1 MISTQRTGAP
11 VGSTGGPAGI
21 REDCMADKR
30 SDGAGGKALNA
41 VAALGATF
49 LARKVATVA
58 WTKVTGKE
66 PPDSPEDPQ
75 VALGEAL
82 AWGVLMGA
90 GVATARLLASRVVV
104 HRAGITEGTPPD

>member
-1 MISTQRTGAP
+1 MAGQKAD
-11 VGSTGGPAGI
+11 VGS
-21 REDCMADKR
+21 RVV
-30 SDGAGGKALNA
+30 NA
-41 VAALGATF
+41 VAGMAAAF
-49 LARKVATVA
+49 VARKLLTFA

-104 HRAGITEGTPPD
+104 HRAGITEGTPPN

>member
-1 MISTQRTGAP
+1 MAGQKAD
-11 VGSTGGPAGI
+11 VGS
-21 REDCMADKR
+21 RVV
-30 SDGAGGKALNA
+30 NA
-41 VAALGATF
+41 VAGMAAAF
-49 LARKVATVA
+49 VARKLLSFA
-58 WTKVTGKE
+58 WTKITGKE

>member
-1 MISTQRTGAP
+1 MAGKKADVSTDAGHQDAAKKADI
-11 VGSTGGPAGI
+11 GSRVVT
-21 REDCMADKR
+21 
-30 SDGAGGKALNA
+30 A
-41 VAALGATF
+41 VAGMAAAF
-49 LARKVATVA
+49 VARKLLTFG

-90 GVATARLLASRVVV
+90 GVAAARLLASRVVV
-104 HRAGITEGTPPD
+104 HRAGITEATPPD

>member
-1 MISTQRTGAP
+1 MS
-11 VGSTGGPAGI
+11 
-21 REDCMADKR
+21 DKR
-30 SDGAGGKALNA
+30 GDGASKAVST
-41 VAALGATF
+41 VAALGAAF
-49 LARKVATVA
+49 VARKVATVA

-90 GVATARLLASRVVV
+90 GVATARLLASRLVV
-104 HRAGITEGTPPD
+104 HKAGITQATPPD

>member
-1 MISTQRTGAP
+1 MAAQKAD
-11 VGSTGGPAGI
+11 VGS
-21 REDCMADKR
+21 RVV
-30 SDGAGGKALNA
+30 NA
-41 VAALGATF
+41 VAGMAAAF
-49 LARKVATVA
+49 VARKLLTFA

-90 GVATARLLASRVVV
+90 GVATARLLASRAVV
-104 HRAGITEGTPPD
+104 HRAGITEATPPD

>member
-1 MISTQRTGAP
+1 MAGQKAD
-11 VGSTGGPAGI
+11 VGS
-21 REDCMADKR
+21 RVV
-30 SDGAGGKALNA
+30 NA
-41 VAALGATF
+41 VAGMAAAF
-49 LARKVATVA
+49 VARKLLTFA

-104 HRAGITEGTPPD
+104 HRAGITEGTPPK

>member
-1 MISTQRTGAP
+1 MAGQKADTGSR
-11 VGSTGGPAGI
+11 VV
-21 REDCMADKR
+21 
-30 SDGAGGKALNA
+30 NA
-41 VAALGATF
+41 VAGMAAAF
-49 LARKVATVA
+49 VARKLISFA

-66 PPDSPEDPQ
+66 PPDKPEDPQ

-104 HRAGITEGTPPD
+104 HRAGITAGTPPD